1 MTAAPLSGIRIL
13 DLTRIVAGPFATMR
27 LADLGAE
34 VIKIE
39 HPDGGDDS
47 RQIKP
52 PEAGGEAFY
61 YLSYNRSK
69 KSIAVNLQTDG
80 GRETIH
86 RLAAVSDVLAQ
97 NFRTGVM
104 GRLGLGFEAMHA
116 RHPHL
121 VYCSISAYGQ
131 TGPMAARPGFDPV
144 LQAESGMM
152 AMTGEPDGPPLRHAL
167 SIVDTLT
174 SHYAAE
180 AILAALIARGWTGR
194 GQHIDVSLMDSAVAS
209 LSNAAQYQLLTG
221 EDPPRSGNRHQSAV
235 PVGLFETADG
245 CFYMAIA
252 YDRLFQ
258 RLCAAIGREELAGD
272 ARFATGPARSEYR
285 EALYEILGAVFAS
298 DTCASWIARLQAA
311 GLPAGPVRSV
321 SETMRSPEVEARNM
335 VREVDHPTGGRLR
348 LVGTPF
354 NFSETP
360 TVPPSAPPLL
370 GQDTDAVLRELLGM
384 DAAEIA
390 ALRAEGAI
398 GGGKGT

>member
-1 MTAAPLSGIRIL
+1 
-13 DLTRIVAGPFATMR
+13 
-27 LADLGAE
+27 
-34 VIKIE
+34 
-39 HPDGGDDS
+39 
-47 RQIKP
+47 
-52 PEAGGEAFY
+52 
-61 YLSYNRSK
+61 
-69 KSIAVNLQTDG
+69 
-80 GRETIH
+80 
-86 RLAAVSDVLAQ
+86 
-97 NFRTGVM
+97 
-104 GRLGLGFEAMHA
+104 
-116 RHPHL
+116 
-121 VYCSISAYGQ
+121 
-131 TGPMAARPGFDPV
+131 MAARPGFDPV

-180 AILAALIARGWTGR
+180 AILAALIARGRTGR
-194 GQHIDVSLMDSAVAS
+194 GQHIDISLMDSAVAS

-235 PVGLFETADG
+235 PVGLFETSDG

-272 ARFATGPARSEYR
+272 ARFATGPARSEHR

-298 DTCASWIARLQAA
+298 DTCANWIALLQAA

-321 SETMRSPEVEARNM
+321 SETMRSPEIAARNM
-335 VREVDHPTGGRLR
+335 VREVDHPTGGRLK

-370 GQDTDAVLRELLGM
+370 GQDTDAVLRKILGM

-398 GGGKGT
+398 GGGKGA